1 MTTDNVSITIQ
12 DVEVVM
18 ATHPQVS
25 QLLRVAAVARIETEK
40 VQAAI
45 NKGKKKK

>member
-1 MTTDNVSITIQ
+1 MTADDVTITMK

-40 VQAAI
+40 VQTAI
-45 NKGKKKK
+45 DRKKKKK